1 MVYGCLHALQFSS
14 DSQLS
19 SQPSITVRL
28 RNWTIFNQVVFSK
41 IDWSQERLSLC
52 SNNHCH
58 DLLVCWDHKSDMTS
72 FAETQTT
79 DCRGRSRAYP
89 SESRWLACSNGSR
102 TETSMQLTGDAYN
115 DSKRW
120 QKVES
125 LEEAKILPAWTCP
138 NIGIRSC
145 VWMNNQTGRAFR
157 PYQRVPWW
165 CWFVPCLGW
174 LDSLR
179 GLIDLYWSFFL
190 SLMRSSIPSL
200 LKQHYFEHHHQ
211 RIPPSEQEPEHSSER
226 NSNSNRD
233 SHRASDHNCDRTITT
248 TTTTWHAWT
257 CWFCPPAPLLQW
269 P

>member
-1 MVYGCLHALQFSS
+1 MDVSMPCSS
-14 DSQLS
+14 LS
-19 SQPSITVRL
+19 VWLTAVFAA
-28 RNWTIFNQVVFSK
+28 WTIFNQVVFSK

-79 DCRGRSRAYP
+79 DCRGRSRANP

-115 DSKRW
+115 DTKRW

-179 GLIDLYWSFFL
+179 GLIDLYWSSFL

-211 RIPPSEQEPEHSSER
+211 RIAETTVTT
-226 NSNSNRD
+226 
-233 SHRASDHNCDRTITT
+233 RATTSPAATAAMTT
-248 TTTTWHAWT
+248 TTMKTVTTIRIGARTQQWT
-257 CWFCPPAPLLQW
+257 QQQQQPR
-269 P
+269 